1 MKTLCITLIL
11 GFLFLWNYKLE
22 VANQHLKTELQE
34 MVVRLKEQEVVN
46 TIGKEMIYS
55 KLNIREYEP
64 FDLVT
69 PK

>member
-1 MKTLCITLIL
+1 
-11 GFLFLWNYKLE
+11 
-22 VANQHLKTELQE
+22 
-34 MVVRLKEQEVVN
+34 VVN

-69 PK
+69 PKWTPIT